1 MKNTK
6 LSVNTMIC
14 ISLAPRSLAEL
25 RKELTKAARFT
36 SLIELRAD
44 RLDRIPFNL
53 LPRPRGKKLIF
64 TCRPR
69 WAGGAFKKSESR
81 RIKILQTAIDSNR
94 FDYVDVESAVFK
106 KIKRARNRTKLIVS
120 YHNFKRTPSNLIAI
134 YRTLARLKPDVI
146 KIATRARDISDNLR
160 IFQLAPFTRHRIP
173 LIAFCLGEDG
183 LISRVLY
190 KKFGFRTTYAS
201 LTPDQSTA
209 PGQLN
214 HFELKYLYRA
224 DRLNDHTRIY
234 GLIGDPVKHSLSPLI
249 FNSIFRQEKLNA
261 VYLPFRFNNL
271 KQFKKLTAALNV
283 QGYSVTSPYKSSIMK
298 YLDEIDLFARQV
310 GSINT
315 IYHPTDRRSIRAT
328 NTDSQGAWKSLTQK
342 IRLRYPDYYLAGR
355 TALIIG
361 TGGVA
366 RAIGVTLK
374 LTGMHVI
381 FAGRHY
387 PKARKIARAF
397 RGQAI
402 RFSELFKVK
411 PDVDLIINA
420 TPIGT
425 RPETNKSPVPK
436 RFFRKNMIVFDM
448 VYNPAKTKFLK
459 EAHQKGC
466 QTISGLIMF
475 LHQAEAQWQLFKLD
489 LEQQH

>member
-1 MKNTK
+1 
-6 LSVNTMIC
+6 
-14 ISLAPRSLAEL
+14 
-25 RKELTKAARFT
+25 
-36 SLIELRAD
+36 
-44 RLDRIPFNL
+44 
-53 LPRPRGKKLIF
+53 
-64 TCRPR
+64 
-69 WAGGAFKKSESR
+69 
-81 RIKILQTAIDSNR
+81 
-94 FDYVDVESAVFK
+94 
-106 KIKRARNRTKLIVS
+106 
-120 YHNFKRTPSNLIAI
+120 
-134 YRTLARLKPDVI
+134 
-146 KIATRARDISDNLR
+146 
-160 IFQLAPFTRHRIP
+160 
-173 LIAFCLGEDG
+173 
-183 LISRVLY
+183 
-190 KKFGFRTTYAS
+190 
-201 LTPDQSTA
+201 
-209 PGQLN
+209 
-214 HFELKYLYRA
+214 
-224 DRLNDHTRIY
+224 
-234 GLIGDPVKHSLSPLI
+234 
-249 FNSIFRQEKLNA
+249 
-261 VYLPFRFNNL
+261 
-271 KQFKKLTAALNV
+271 
-283 QGYSVTSPYKSSIMK
+283 PYKSSIMK

-425 RPETNKSPVPK
+425 RPEINKSPVPK

-459 EAHQKGC
+459 EARQKGC

-489 LEQQH
+489 LE